1 MQKNNLGEAE
11 EEHDMRSLKKIHHVG
26 GVAAAV
32 AVVICTV
39 DVTSPVVAQSADGVP
54 SSDCRNEQG
63 LTYLCGF
70 VVPEDVVNVGPTGL
84 VLASGHRAPGHMYLI
99 DPATGTQTELIHS
112 AAFRLQH
119 DTNAYPD
126 CPGPLNLEAFDVHGI
141 SLAETSSRR
150 FSIYTTSHGER
161 EAIEIY
167 DLDLRGT
174 APILTWKGCV
184 LLQEDGY
191 FNAVAQLADGGFVA
205 TRMRDA
211 NLRNDEVELGT
222 ITGRV
227 FEWHPGGQL
236 QPLAGSELSLPN
248 GIDVSQ
254 DQRYLFVAATGTR
267 ELVRFDLRATPIGK
281 RTASLPMGP
290 DNVHWDGNGK
300 LLIAGRDP
308 VDPAVCDG
316 RGCPSGWTVVE
327 VDPETL
333 TVSRLGGADRSAAM
347 QRASAAIRVGN
358 EIWVGSNQDRI
369 ARFPLN

>member
-1 MQKNNLGEAE
+1 
-11 EEHDMRSLKKIHHVG
+11 MRSLDKIHHVG
-26 GVAAAV
+26 GVAVTV
-32 AVVICTV
+32 AVVFFAV
-39 DVTSPVVAQSADGVP
+39 GVTAPVLAQNANVAPSP
-54 SSDCRNEQG
+54 DCRDEQG

-70 VVPEDVVNVGPTGL
+70 IVPEDVVNVGSTGL

-99 DPATGTQTELIHS
+99 DPATGTWSELIHS
-112 AAFRLQH
+112 AAFRQQH
-119 DTNAYPD
+119 DTEVFPD
-126 CPGPLNLEAFDVHGI
+126 CPDPLNLEAFDVHGI
-141 SLAETSSRR
+141 SSVEMSPRR
-150 FSIYTTSHGER
+150 FSLYTTSHGAR

-167 DLDLRGT
+167 DLDLNGT
-174 APILTWKGCV
+174 PPSLTWKGCV

-211 NLRNDEVELGT
+211 NARNDELEPGA

-236 QPLAGSELSLPN
+236 QPLAGTELSLPN

-254 DQRYLFVAATGTR
+254 DQRYLFVAATLTR

-281 RTASLPMGP
+281 RTASLPMRP

-300 LLIAGRDP
+300 LLIAGP
-308 VDPAVCDG
+308 NSVDPAVCDG
-316 RGCPSGWTVVE
+316 RSCASGWTVVE
-327 VDPETL
+327 IDPETL
-333 TVSRLGGADRSAAM
+333 AVSRLGGADRSAAM